1 MRGSTPLSISNSKHT
16 IMANIM
22 DLLASYEM
30 VELVGSA
37 WQNSRFAATLRMPV
51 PQADRLLAKYGAG
64 WIYTQSAIVL
74 RDTPYNRGKVAKLG
88 KTFVIVESD
97 RVIIRSPKAVE
108 MRRKSFDKSS
118 KAIFRR
124 EQAEMRE
131 LLGVEREAREIE
143 KKREKLFRECQGV
156 AAPKRGGKGNSIA
169 DLGFYVGTP
178 KNPSITKSEV
188 RFMIINPKGG
198 LK

>member
-1 MRGSTPLSISNSKHT
+1 
-16 IMANIM
+16 MANIM

-51 PQADRLLAKYGAG
+51 PQADKLLTKYGAG

-97 RVIIRSPKAVE
+97 RIIIRSPKAVE
-108 MRRKSFDKSS
+108 MRRKSFEKSS
-118 KAIFRR
+118 KAIFKR
-124 EQAEMRE
+124 EQAEIRE
-131 LLGVEREAREIE
+131 LLGVEKEAREIE
-143 KKREKLFRECQGV
+143 KKREKLFRDCQMQSH
-156 AAPKRGGKGNSIA
+156 PKRAGKGNSIA
-169 DLGFYVGTP
+169 DLGFYIGTP
-178 KNPSITKSEV
+178 KNPSMTKSEV
-188 RFMIINPKGG
+188 KFMVISPKGG
-198 LK
+198 LR